1 MTSDFVQILVIATLQ
16 VCETSATAVYPFFFL
31 FSYKWII

>member
-16 VCETSATAVYPFFFL
+16 VCETSATAVYSFFFL
-31 FSYKWII
+31 IFL